1 MAKKD
6 TYYTEI
12 VINDG
17 DPLCVQEP
25 DREVRSS
32 YGTLKLDFVV
42 TDDGAY
48 EVHLD
53 TSATNNLGRQKGKK
67 RIQVT
72 DPRHSHRTTDQ
83 SHIDQDSY
91 RSGVQQVGR
100 GDVVFVRT
108 TVSHEVYRSSQEGR
122 T

>member
-1 MAKKD
+1 MSEKG

-25 DREVRSS
+25 DREVRSH
-32 YGTLKLDFVV
+32 YGTLKLDFAV
-42 TDDGAY
+42 TDDGSY

-53 TSATNNLGRQKGKK
+53 TRATNNLGNK
-67 RIQVT
+67 RGIKRVQVT
-72 DPRHSHRTTDQ
+72 DPRHSHRTADQ

-91 RSGVQQVGR
+91 RSGVQQIGR

-108 TVSHEVYRSSQEGR
+108 TVPYEVYRSSREGR